1 MKRVLL
7 LLSLIGM
14 MLGAHANEEHEKYH
28 PKETDDYIT
37 INDVTVVPGSNEE
50 YELLISLEGSK
61 IYTAYEMDIEFP
73 AGLEVIVDEDGPY
86 VTLWDG
92 DGCIYPKTRKQIT
105 HTVTS
110 SWGKIG
116 ANSLRLAC
124 IDLSAKEFVATKGI
138 LLSIYCKA
146 GAYLKPGDV
155 NLKVSNLHFITNEE
169 IWVDGKQLN
178 GQQYNCKDQ
187 TLMVHVANKST
198 ASISVSAKNKFGTCV
213 LPFDVDELP
222 DGLHAY
228 SVTERSADAKY
239 AFLTEQ
245 KSIKA
250 FVPYILYDEN
260 GFSGTFS
267 GEVDESKYQEEVN
280 EGILYGTMVPRSV
293 KEGFILQNQG
303 SGVKLY
309 AMMGN
314 QFLIPAG
321 RCWVLPKIYND
332 PGVKSLDLSFDEET
346 GIGATP
352 ADKPHSSQSA
362 IYMLDGKRVQH
373 PQAGHI
379 YIMNGQKVFWLK

>member
-1 MKRVLL
+1 M
-7 LLSLIGM
+7 
-14 MLGAHANEEHEKYH
+14 
-28 PKETDDYIT
+28 
-37 INDVTVVPGSNEE
+37 
-50 YELLISLEGSK
+50 
-61 IYTAYEMDIEFP
+61 
-73 AGLEVIVDEDGPY
+73 
-86 VTLWDG
+86 
-92 DGCIYPKTRKQIT
+92 
-105 HTVTS
+105 
-110 SWGKIG
+110 
-116 ANSLRLAC
+116 
-124 IDLSAKEFVATKGI
+124 
-138 LLSIYCKA
+138 
-146 GAYLKPGDV
+146 
-155 NLKVSNLHFITNEE
+155 
-169 IWVDGKQLN
+169 
-178 GQQYNCKDQ
+178 
-187 TLMVHVANKST
+187 
-198 ASISVSAKNKFGTCV
+198 
-213 LPFDVDELP
+213 DELP

-260 GFSGTFS
+260 GYSGTFS

-321 RCWVLPKIYND
+321 RCWVLPKIYNG

-346 GIGATP
+346 GIEATP
-352 ADKPHSSQSA
+352 ADKPHSSQPA